1 MRFRLGRAN
10 RESEQTLPQKIR
22 EVVLDQGTAPFDKR
36 REIAGIIENA
46 LRERGSFLRTAD
58 GCVFFFS
65 NRNGRFLMS
74 NKQSFA
80 EL

>member
-1 MRFRLGRAN
+1 MA
-10 RESEQTLPQKIR
+10 
-22 EVVLDQGTAPFDKR
+22 APFDKR

-58 GCVFFFS
+58 GRVFFFS
-65 NRNGRFLMS
+65 NRNGRFL